1 MASNKQILIFI
12 ISGVNRLF
20 GRRFNDPDVQS
31 DIKHWPFKVVQ
42 GEDDRPKIQ
51 VKAKGETKTFLP
63 EEISSMVLTK
73 MKETAE
79 AFLGQTVTNAVISVP
94 VGFNYIQRQAV
105 KDAATIAGNNSR
117 FLQLISGM
125 IY

>member
-73 MKETAE
+73 MKQTAE

-105 KDAATIAGNNSR
+105 KDAAANAGN
-117 FLQLISGM
+117 I
-125 IY
+125 